1 MYNYNFSENP
11 SYSLPQIEVRPLMRA
26 VYLWMMFGLLTTA
39 GVAFLVTSS
48 VEAVVTISRWYMPLI
63 ILELVIV
70 FGLSWAINKI
80 SPTVAGFLFFL
91 YAAINGLVFGV
102 IFFAYIQSGNGM
114 AISNAFLTTAG
125 LFGTMSV
132 IGYTTKV
139 DLTKFSTF
147 FMMALIGLFIAMIVN
162 FFLGSGPLDFA
173 ISVFG
178 VLLFTALTAYDT
190 QRIKNMASELQY
202 SADQAT
208 LGRLSIMGALQLYL
222 DFINIFIFL
231 LRLFGGGR
239 RD

>member
-1 MYNYNFSENP
+1 MDNYNFSQNP

-39 GVAFLVTSS
+39 AVAFFVTSS

-80 SPTVAGFLFFL
+80 SPTVAGLLFFL

-102 IFFAYIQSGNGM
+102 VFFAYIQNGQGM
-114 AISNAFLTTAG
+114 AITNAFLTTAG

-162 FFLGSGPLDFA
+162 MFLGSGPLDFA

-190 QRIKNMASELQY
+190 QRIKNMAYEFQH